1 MAVDMY
7 MKIEGTDGESTDSKH
22 EKWIEV
28 SSYSHGLSQ
37 PISGA
42 SGTGGRTGGRAD
54 FQDFSI
60 TKVLDAAST
69 DLNIKCAK
77 GEHIPKIEFEC
88 CLASGEKH
96 TFMKYTM
103 TDCIITSVMPSC
115 SEMSETKPDEAVTI
129 AYGTIKWEYTP
140 IDHEGKAGASKD
152 RTWSLE
158 ENKQT

>member
-77 GEHIPKIEFEC
+77 GEHLFQKLILLVI
-88 CLASGEKH
+88 
-96 TFMKYTM
+96 
-103 TDCIITSVMPSC
+103 
-115 SEMSETKPDEAVTI
+115 
-129 AYGTIKWEYTP
+129 
-140 IDHEGKAGASKD
+140 
-152 RTWSLE
+152 
-158 ENKQT
+158 